1 MEHALV
7 LPKHPHM
14 NVGGHSGPTIGR
26 VGAAKGLTDVSS
38 APKLTAAAEAVKVGR
53 NVCRCQDEER
63 TIFLQ

>member
-1 MEHALV
+1 
-7 LPKHPHM
+7 M